1 MSIKEGQIKQIEQLQ
16 RELDNER
23 TRRYELEAENAAA
36 ENECLEQC
44 RLLAMGGEREARLM
58 AENATLREDAE
69 KYRWLRKFEVDS
81 FFASGKENRLDKS
94 IDAARKE

>member
-1 MSIKEGQIKQIEQLQ
+1 MRFFKPKPNVCSECKV
-16 RELDNER
+16 
-23 TRRYELEAENAAA
+23 AFENAVTAKEKA

>member
-1 MSIKEGQIKQIEQLQ
+1 MSIKEGQIKQIQQLQ

-58 AENATLREDAE
+58 AENAALREQLRLFNIDQANAE
-69 KYRWLRKFEVDS
+69 AEN
-81 FFASGKENRLDKS
+81 AEGKL
-94 IDAARKE
+94 